1 MFAGFICEYSLHS
14 VNKRNT
20 MSEQNDEFLSVWN
33 ASCTTDPR
41 HVKSF
46 SRGGGFSGTAIN
58 HTYQLRKAT
67 EMWGPMGGMWSV
79 KIVEQGLMSGTPI
92 IMEDIEQTWETN
104 GDKRVLVKETTKRH
118 MVAQESI
125 HFVRIHLSYPIFAKN
140 DLGQNIHTGTGT
152 VEHFGQT
159 TFVGKNKNGYF
170 TDEEAP
176 KKSLTDAIGKALSM
190 LGFSADI
197 YLGLFDDNKYVNDRK
212 AEAAK
217 AGAPKAEIKAKLT
230 AEQVD
235 ALKRRLSECKSK
247 DALREQFAL
256 LSEDEKAITEEF
268 CVALAKGLE

>member
-1 MFAGFICEYSLHS
+1 MTDQTTQKPDDFM
-14 VNKRNT
+14 R
-20 MSEQNDEFLSVWN
+20 VWN
-33 ASCTTDPR
+33 SACTTDPR
-41 HVKSF
+41 HVKGF

-58 HTYQLRKAT
+58 HTYQIRKAT
-67 EMWGPMGGMWSV
+67 EMWGPMGGLWSV
-79 KIVEQGLMSGTPI
+79 RIIEQGLFPGNPI
-92 IMEDIEQTWETN
+92 VVEDVEQEWELN
-104 GDKRVLVKETTKRH
+104 GDDERILIKETVKRH

-125 HFVRIHLSYPIFAKN
+125 HFVRIALSFPRFAKN
-140 DLGQNIHTGTGT
+140 DNGDDVHIGNGT

-217 AGAPKAEIKAKLT
+217 AGAAKPEIKAKMT
-230 AEQVD
+230 AEQVE
-235 ALKRRLSECKSK
+235 ALKRRLSECKTV
-247 DALREQFAL
+247 DTLRGQFAL
-256 LSEDEKAITEEF
+256 LSDEEKAVTEEF
-268 CVALAKGLE
+268 CKALAKGLE

>member
-1 MFAGFICEYSLHS
+1 
-14 VNKRNT
+14 
-20 MSEQNDEFLSVWN
+20 MSDSNNNSFLNVWN
-33 ASCTTDPR
+33 ATCTTDPR

-58 HTYQLRKAT
+58 HTYQIRKAT
-67 EMWGPMGGMWSV
+67 ELWGPMGHLWSV
-79 KIVEQGLMSGTPI
+79 KIVEQGLMQGTPI
-92 IMEDIEQTWETN
+92 IADDVTEEWGVDAE
-104 GDKRVLVKETTKRH
+104 GKRVLTRQEIRKHAVANET
-118 MVAQESI
+118 I
-125 HFVRIHLSYPIFAKN
+125 HFVRIHLTYPVFIEN
-140 DLGQNIHTGTGT
+140 SEGIPIHTGSGT

-197 YLGLFDDNKYVNDRK
+197 YLGLYDDNKYVNDRK

-217 AGAPKAEIKAKLT
+217 AGAAKPEIKAKMT

-235 ALKRRLSECKSK
+235 DLKRRLSECKSK
-247 DALREQFAL
+247 ESLRAHFAL
-256 LSEDEKAITEEF
+256 LTNDERAVTEEF
-268 CVALAKGLE
+268 CKALAAGLE

>member
-1 MFAGFICEYSLHS
+1 
-14 VNKRNT
+14 

-67 EMWGPMGGMWSV
+67 EMWGPMGHLWSI

-92 IMEDIEQTWETN
+92 IVEDVEQEWKDN
-104 GDKRVLVKETTKRH
+104 GDQRVLVKETTKRH

-125 HFVRIHLSYPIFAKN
+125 HFVRIHLNYPIFAKN

-247 DALREQFAL
+247 DTLRGQFAL

>member
-1 MFAGFICEYSLHS
+1 VPIHS
-14 VNKRNT
+14 GN
-20 MSEQNDEFLSVWN
+20 
-33 ASCTTDPR
+33 
-41 HVKSF
+41 
-46 SRGGGFSGTAIN
+46 
-58 HTYQLRKAT
+58 
-67 EMWGPMGGMWSV
+67 
-79 KIVEQGLMSGTPI
+79 
-92 IMEDIEQTWETN
+92 
-104 GDKRVLVKETTKRH
+104 
-118 MVAQESI
+118 
-125 HFVRIHLSYPIFAKN
+125 
-140 DLGQNIHTGTGT
+140 GT

-230 AEQVD
+230 ADQVD

-247 DALREQFAL
+247 DTLRGQFAL
-256 LSEDEKAITEEF
+256 LSDDEKAITEEF

>member
-1 MFAGFICEYSLHS
+1 MTDKAAAPNEELM
-14 VNKRNT
+14 K
-20 MSEQNDEFLSVWN
+20 VWN

-58 HTYQLRKAT
+58 HTYQIRKAT

-79 KIVEQGLMSGTPI
+79 RIIEQGLFPGNPI
-92 IMEDIEQTWETN
+92 VVEDTEEEWSFVDGQRI
-104 GDKRVLVKETTKRH
+104 LVKSSTKKQ

-125 HFVRIHLSYPIFAKN
+125 HFVRIQLTYPRFGKN
-140 DLGQNIHTGTGT
+140 DNGDDVHIGNGV

-159 TFVGKNKNGYF
+159 TFVGKNKFGYF

-212 AEAAK
+212 AEVAK
-217 AGAPKAEIKAKLT
+217 EGKLKPEIKAKMT
-230 AEQVD
+230 AEQVE
-235 ALKRRLSECKSK
+235 ALKRKLSECKSV
-247 DALREQFAL
+247 DTLRGQFAL
-256 LSEDEKAITEEF
+256 LSDEEKAVTEEF
-268 CVALAKGLE
+268 CKALAKGLE